1 MKLDWI
7 LKPHLMVLP
16 PVVLSFV
23 AWSLPLGAGVRRGF
37 TTREDLTWAA
47 ILALAAWYATIVT
60 AAFAGFQV
68 GQAVRPFRSI
78 ECVDDRDF
86 YRWFTIL
93 ALVGTLYAYWLAVHT
108 DFHLILDAVRLHT
121 FNDLRKTVPYSSGP
135 ATLRYASMVSG
146 AIAIHRLVWL
156 RQVTAVHVLNVA
168 VLLAS
173 AALASRLS
181 LVLAAVLALA
191 LAARSGR
198 RRLTRRSVIVL
209 LAVVFL
215 ALTAMNYTRNADFY
229 STRYHVRN
237 PIVMNLYESLAYLGA
252 PMQGSIGVVNH
263 DSEFP
268 PRLFDDVV
276 TSMVSNA
283 LPTYVHASGGAA
295 AAGASEYRDVVDVDP
310 ALSTN
315 SAFAAMYPPMGLA
328 AFGFIAVASFLAA
341 VLAGHASAYRNAFYL
356 VAAIVAYTFA
366 ELWRIFLMNFGVTHA
381 LVLAFLLLP
390 ALRALRHRSSAVSP
404 LRPSTR

>member
-1 MKLDWI
+1 MRFGWI
-7 LKPHLMVLP
+7 FKPHLMVLP

-23 AWSLPLGAGVRRGF
+23 AWSLPLGSGVRRGF
-37 TTREDLTWAA
+37 TTREDITWVA

-60 AAFAGFQV
+60 AASAGFRV
-68 GQAVRPFRSI
+68 GRSVRPFQSI
-78 ECVDDRDF
+78 ERVDDRDF
-86 YRWFTIL
+86 YRWFTLL

-108 DFHLILDAVRLHT
+108 DFHLIFNAVRHHT
-121 FNDLRKTVPYSSGP
+121 FNELRKTVPYSSGP

-156 RQVTAVHVLNVA
+156 RKFAVVHVLNVFL
-168 VLLAS
+168 LLAT

-181 LVLAAVLALA
+181 LVLAAVLTLA
-191 LAARSGR
+191 LAARSGG
-198 RRLTRRSVIVL
+198 RLSRRSVIVL
-209 LAVVFL
+209 LAAVFV
-215 ALTAMNYTRNADFY
+215 ALTALNYTRNANFY
-229 STRYHVRN
+229 STRYHVTN

-252 PMQGSIGVVNH
+252 PMQASIGVVNH

-268 PRLFDDVV
+268 PRSSDVGVESMLF
-276 TSMVSNA
+276 NG
-283 LPTYVHASGGAA
+283 LPTYVHASGETAVA
-295 AAGASEYRDVVDVDP
+295 SASEYRDVVEVDP
-310 ALSTN
+310 SLSTN

-328 AFGFIAVASFLAA
+328 AFGFIAFASFLAA
-341 VLAGHASAYRNAFYL
+341 ALAGHASAYRNVFYL

-390 ALRALRHRSSAVSP
+390 ALRALRHPSAVSH